1 LPNFKKKSEFKFTQ
15 ISFVQL
21 VLMKYC
27 CLLLS
32 LLLVCSNNLFAQE
45 KVNESQLKQLDF
57 RFIGPDGNRTI
68 AVRGEPGNNL
78 VMYVGMAS
86 GGLFKT
92 EDGGGTWYSIF
103 DDQDISSVS
112 ALALAPSNPDHVW
125 VGTGET
131 FLIRPAHA
139 MGNGI
144 YKSIDSGKSFKHMGL
159 KETARIG
166 QIEVDPRNPEV
177 VFAAGLGHTY
187 GPQKDRGVYKTT
199 DGGYTWENVL
209 FVDEGTG
216 AVDLAINP
224 KNPDIIFAAFWSI
237 DIKTWGLRSGGPGGG
252 IYRSLDGGKSW
263 EPMKNKG
270 LPGGEKNPVG
280 KSSVAISYRNPD
292 VVYALFE
299 MDSPQLWKSIDGGD
313 SWELTMINH
322 TINERAPYYTRL
334 RVSTDDPDEVYF
346 ASVKFSTSKDGGKT
360 LAQAGYEAGGDN
372 HDIWVDP
379 LNANRILVAHDGG
392 MGMTW
397 NKQQSY
403 KQFIFPNAQMYHVWT
418 DNQVP
423 YNVYGNRQD
432 GYSYRGPSNSRQGS
446 IPLGLWHAVGGC
458 ESGWAIPDPVDNHIV
473 WSGCYDGGLQ
483 VYDLRTGHAR
493 DVRVWPEAGYGWAP
507 ADLKY
512 RWHWSFPIFISPHS
526 HKRVYVGSQFVHM
539 TGDYGQSWKIIS
551 PDLTRNDKSHQQSSG
566 GIASDNLMTFDAS
579 VLFAIAESH
588 LDDGLIWVGS
598 NDGLVHVTRDGGK
611 NWLNVTENIPD
622 KPELGTISSIEPS
635 RHQAGAAYIT
645 VDAHQL
651 GDFDPHIY
659 KTSDYGKTWIKISI
673 GIEKSESSFVH
684 VTREDPVVPGLLYTG
699 TDKGLFI
706 SKDDGNTWFRLR
718 NNLPPAPVYWLTI
731 QEEFRDLVLGT
742 YGRGFYILDD
752 ITPIREINVEVL
764 SKDLHQFDQRPA
776 YRFHEIQGIKTEGQ
790 TMTTGSN
797 PEYGMDINYYLKSP
811 ANQVKIEILKKDG
824 TVIRTISGKKDA
836 GVNRVWWD
844 LRYEPTFQPK
854 LLAAP
859 PDKPWVK
866 LEGREFR
873 PLVTW
878 DLDLY
883 RGQLG
888 PRVVPGNY
896 EVRITADG
904 NSSKQ
909 KVTVLKDPH
918 TAGTIEEIERQVEFS
933 LILNQAMNEVVT
945 NINEIE
951 EIRKEL
957 EELIVLKEDK
967 EMEGKIKELE
977 SKILKVEGELFDINL
992 TGAREDAF
1000 RSPMK
1005 LYGRI
1010 SALAS
1015 DIGGFGADFK
1025 PTNQQIEV
1033 YNHFRKQ
1040 LDDIQTQYKKL
1051 INEEI
1056 PIFNKYLISKNL
1068 QLKIKKLL

>member
-1 LPNFKKKSEFKFTQ
+1 
-15 ISFVQL
+15 
-21 VLMKYC
+21 MKYLS
-27 CLLLS
+27 LLLS
-32 LLLVCSNNLFAQE
+32 LLLVYSNYIYAQHNVDE
-45 KVNESQLKQLDF
+45 FQFKQLDF

-92 EDGGGTWYSIF
+92 EDGGGTWHSVF

-112 ALALAPSNPDHVW
+112 ALALAPSNPSHIW

-144 YKSIDSGKSFKHMGL
+144 YKSTDAGKTFEHMGL

-166 QIEVDPRNPEV
+166 QIEVDPRNPDV
-177 VFAAGLGHTY
+177 VYAAGLGHTY
-187 GPQKDRGVYKTT
+187 GPQKDRGVFKTI
-199 DGGYTWENVL
+199 DGGKSWENVL

-216 AVDLAINP
+216 AVDLALNH
-224 KNPDIIFAAFWSI
+224 KNPDILFAAFWSI
-237 DIKTWGLRSGGPGGG
+237 EIKTWGLRSGGAGGG
-252 IYRSLDGGKSW
+252 IYRSKDGGKSW
-263 EPMKNKG
+263 EPMKNRG

-280 KSSVAISYRNPD
+280 KSSVAISYSDPN

-299 MDSPQLWKSIDGGD
+299 MDSPQLWKSTDGGD

-334 RVSTDDPDEVYF
+334 RVSTDDPDEIYF
-346 ASVKFSTSKDGGKT
+346 ASVKFSTSKDGGKS
-360 LAQAGYEAGGDN
+360 LAQAGYRAGGDN

-397 NKQQSY
+397 NKQESY
-403 KQFIFPNAQMYHVWT
+403 KQFVFPNAQMYHVWT

-458 ESGWAIPDPVDNHIV
+458 ESGWAIPDPMDNHIV

-483 VYDLRTGHAR
+483 VYDLKTGHAR

-512 RWHWSFPIFISPHS
+512 RWHWSFPIFISPHF

-539 TGDYGQSWKIIS
+539 TEDYGQSWKIIS

-566 GIASDNLMTFDAS
+566 GIATDNLMTFDAS

-588 LDDGLIWVGS
+588 LEDGLIWVGS

-611 NWLNVTENIPD
+611 NWSNVTDNILG

-635 RHQAGAAYIT
+635 RHRAGAAYVT

-651 GDFDPHIY
+651 GNFDPY
-659 KTSDYGKTWIKISI
+659 VFKTSDYGKTWMKISD

-684 VTREDPVVPGLLYTG
+684 VTREDPAVPGLLYTG
-699 TDKGLFI
+699 TDKGLYI
-706 SKDDGNTWFRLR
+706 SNDDGNTWFRLR
-718 NNLPPAPVYWLTI
+718 NNLPPAPIYWLTI
-731 QEEFRDLVLGT
+731 QKEFRDMVIGT
-742 YGRGFYILDD
+742 YGRGFYILDN
-752 ITPIREINVEVL
+752 ITPIRELDEAIL
-764 SKDLHQFDQRPA
+764 SKDLHIFSQRPA
-776 YRFHEIQGIKTEGQ
+776 YRFHEVQGIKTEGR

-797 PEYGMDINYYLKSP
+797 PDYGMDINYYLKSA

-824 TVIRTISGKKDA
+824 TVIRTLSGKKDV

-844 LRYEPTFQPK
+844 LRYEATLQPR
-854 LLAAP
+854 LLVAP

-883 RGQLG
+883 RGQFG
-888 PRVVPGNY
+888 PRVVPGEY

-904 NSSKQ
+904 NTSNQ
-909 KVTVLKDPH
+909 TVTVLKDPN
-918 TAGTIEEIERQVEFS
+918 TAGTVEDIEKQVEFS
-933 LILNQAMNEVVT
+933 LKLNQAMSEVVT
-945 NINEIE
+945 TINEIE
-951 EIRKEL
+951 VIRKEL
-957 EELIVLKEDK
+957 EELIVLKEDE
-967 EMEGKIKELE
+967 EMESKIKELE

-1015 DIGGFGADFK
+1015 DVGGFGADFR
-1025 PTNQQIEV
+1025 PTNQQVEV
-1033 YNHFRKQ
+1033 YNLFRKQ
-1040 LDDIQTQYKKL
+1040 LDDIQAQYKKL

-1056 PIFNKYLISKNL
+1056 PLFNQFLISRDL
-1068 QLKIKKLL
+1068 QLRIKK

>member
-1 LPNFKKKSEFKFTQ
+1 MKKIYQ
-15 ISFVQL
+15 I
-21 VLMKYC
+21 
-27 CLLLS
+27 LS
-32 LLLVCSNNLFAQE
+32 LLLVFSISTFAQQQ
-45 KVNESQLKQLDF
+45 VNGSYFNQLDF

-68 AVRGEPGNNL
+68 AVRGEPGNNM

-92 EDGGGTWYSIF
+92 EDGGGTWNSIF

-112 ALALAPSNPDHVW
+112 ALALAPGDPNQVW

-144 YKSIDSGKSFKHMGL
+144 YKSTDAGKTFQNMGL

-166 QIEVDPRNPEV
+166 QIEVDPRNPDV
-177 VFAAGLGHTY
+177 VYVAGLGHTY
-187 GPQKDRGVYKTT
+187 GKQKDRGVYKTI
-199 DGGYTWENVL
+199 DGGKTWENVL

-216 AVDLAINP
+216 AVDLAMNP
-224 KNPDIIFAAFWSI
+224 KNPDIVFAAFWSI
-237 DIKTWGLRSGGPGGG
+237 DIKTWGLNSGGPGGG
-252 IYRSLDGGKSW
+252 IYRTKDGGKTW
-263 EPMKNKG
+263 EPMKNNG
-270 LPGGEKNPVG
+270 LPGGDKNPVG
-280 KSSVAISYRNPD
+280 KSSVAISYSNPN

-299 MDSPQLWKSIDGGD
+299 MDSPQLWKSTDGGD

-334 RVSTDDPDEVYF
+334 RVSTDDPDEIYF
-346 ASVKFSTSKDGGKT
+346 ASVRFSTSKDGGKT
-360 LAQAGYEAGGDN
+360 LAQAGYRAGGDN

-397 NKQQSY
+397 NKQQTY
-403 KQFIFPNAQMYHVWT
+403 KQFVFPNAQMYHVWT

-458 ESGWAIPDPVDNHIV
+458 ESGWAIPDPVDNNIV

-512 RWHWSFPIFISPHS
+512 RWHWSFPIFISPHF

-539 TGDYGQSWKIIS
+539 TEDYGQSWKIIS

-566 GIASDNLMTFDAS
+566 GIATDNLMTFDAS

-588 LDDGLIWVGS
+588 LEDGLIWVGS
-598 NDGLVHVTRDGGK
+598 NDGLVHITRDGGK
-611 NWLNVTENIPD
+611 NWENITANIPG

-635 RHQAGAAYIT
+635 RHRAGTAYVT

-651 GDFDPHIY
+651 GDFDPYVY
-659 KTSDYGKTWIKISI
+659 KTSDYGKTWVKISD

-684 VTREDPVVPGLLYTG
+684 VTREDPKVPGLLYTG
-699 TDKGLFI
+699 TDKGLYI
-706 SKDDGNTWFRLR
+706 SKDDGKTWFRLR
-718 NNLPPAPVYWLTI
+718 NNLPPVPIYWLTI
-731 QEEFRDLVLGT
+731 QEEFNDMVIGT

-752 ITPIREINVEVL
+752 ITPIRELSAEIL
-764 SKDLHQFDQRPA
+764 SKDMHLFSQRPA
-776 YRFHEIQGIKTEGQ
+776 YRFQEVQGIKTEGRS
-790 TMTTGSN
+790 MTTGSN
-797 PEYGMDINYYLKSP
+797 PSYGMDINYYLKSP
-811 ANQVKIEILKKDG
+811 AKEVKIEILKKDG
-824 TVIRTISGKKDA
+824 TLIRTISGKKEA

-844 LRYEPTFQPK
+844 LRHEPTLQPK
-854 LLAAP
+854 LLVAP

-883 RGQLG
+883 RGQFG
-888 PRVVPGNY
+888 PRVVPGDY
-896 EVRITADG
+896 VVRVTVDG
-904 NSSKQ
+904 KTELQN
-909 KVTVLKDPH
+909 VTVLKDPN
-918 TAGTIEEIERQVEFS
+918 TAGTLDDIEKQVSFS
-933 LILNQAMNEVVT
+933 LNLNAAMNEVVT
-945 NINEIE
+945 TINEIE

-957 EELIVLKEDK
+957 EELVVSKDDRELQN
-967 EMEGKIKELE
+967 KIKELE
-977 SKILKVEGELFDINL
+977 AKILKVEGELFDINL

-1000 RSPMK
+1000 RAPMK

-1015 DIGGFGADFK
+1015 DAGGFGADFK
-1025 PTNQQIEV
+1025 PTNQQVEV
-1033 YNHFRKQ
+1033 YNVFRKQ
-1040 LDDIQTQYKKL
+1040 LDDIQVQYKKL

-1056 PIFNKYLISKNL
+1056 PLFNQYLISKDL
-1068 QLKIKKLL
+1068 ELRLKK

>member
-1 LPNFKKKSEFKFTQ
+1 MGQN
-15 ISFVQL
+15 
-21 VLMKYC
+21 
-27 CLLLS
+27 
-32 LLLVCSNNLFAQE
+32 A
-45 KVNESQLKQLDF
+45 VNESYFKQLDF

-92 EDGGGTWYSIF
+92 EDGGGTWNPIF

-112 ALALAPSNPDHVW
+112 ALALAPSNPNHVW

-144 YKSIDSGKSFKHMGL
+144 YKSGDAGKTFEYKGL

-166 QIEVDPRNPEV
+166 QIEVDPRNPDV
-177 VFAAGLGHTY
+177 VYAAGLGHTY
-187 GPQKDRGVYKTT
+187 GPQKERGVYKTI
-199 DGGYTWENVL
+199 DGGNTWENVL

-216 AVDLAINP
+216 AADLAMNP
-224 KNPDIIFAAFWSI
+224 KNPDIVFAAFWSI
-237 DIKTWGLRSGGPGGG
+237 EIKTWGLTSGGSGGG
-252 IYRSLDGGKSW
+252 IYRSKDGGKTW
-263 EPMKNKG
+263 EPMKDNG

-280 KSSVAISYRNPD
+280 KSSVAISYSNPD

-346 ASVKFSTSKDGGKT
+346 ASVRFSTSKDGGET
-360 LAQAGYEAGGDN
+360 LAQTGYRAGGDN

-379 LNANRILVAHDGG
+379 LNADRILVAHDGG

-397 NKQQSY
+397 NKQETY
-403 KQFIFPNAQMYHVWT
+403 KQFVFPNAQMYHVWT
-418 DNQVP
+418 DTQIP

-458 ESGWAIPDPVDNHIV
+458 ESGWAIPDPVDNNIV

-512 RWHWSFPIFISPHS
+512 RWHWSFPIFISPHY

-539 TGDYGQSWKIIS
+539 TEDYGQSWEIIS

-566 GIASDNLMTFDAS
+566 GIATDNLMTFDAS
-579 VLFAIAESH
+579 VIFAIAESH
-588 LDDGLIWVGS
+588 LEDGLIWVGS
-598 NDGLVHVTRDGGK
+598 NDGLVHITQDGGM
-611 NWLNVTENIPD
+611 NWKNVTENIPG
-622 KPELGTISSIEPS
+622 KPDLGTISSIEPS
-635 RHQAGAAYIT
+635 RHQPGVAYVT
-645 VDAHQL
+645 VDAHQS
-651 GDFDPHIY
+651 GDFDPYVY
-659 KTSDYGKTWIKISI
+659 KTPDHGQTWTKISD

-684 VTREDPVVPGLLYTG
+684 VTREDPEVEGLLYTG
-699 TDKGLFI
+699 TDKGLYI
-706 SKDDGNTWFRLR
+706 SKDDGKTWFRLR
-718 NNLPPAPVYWLTI
+718 NNLPPAPIYWLTI
-731 QEEFRDLVLGT
+731 QEEFNDMVIGT

-752 ITPIREINVEVL
+752 ITPIRELSAELL
-764 SKDLHQFDQRPA
+764 SKDLHLFSQRPA
-776 YRFHEIQGIKTEGQ
+776 YRFHEVQGIKTEGR

-797 PEYGMDINYYLKSP
+797 PQYGMDINYYLKSQ
-811 ANQVKIEILKKDG
+811 AEEVKIEILSKDG
-824 TVIRTISGKKDA
+824 SIVRTVPGNKDT

-844 LRYEPTFQPK
+844 LRHEPTLQPK
-854 LLAAP
+854 LLVAP

-883 RGQLG
+883 RGQFG
-888 PRVVPGNY
+888 PRVVPGDY
-896 EVRITADG
+896 DVRISVND
-904 NSSKQ
+904 NIEEQ
-909 KVTVLKDPH
+909 NVTVLKDPN
-918 TAGTIEEIERQVEFS
+918 TAGTIEDIEKQVAFS
-933 LILNQAMNEVVT
+933 LELNQAMSEVVT
-945 NINEIE
+945 TINEIE

-957 EELIVLKEDK
+957 EGLVDTKDDR
-967 EMEGKIKELE
+967 ELE
-977 SKILKVEGELFDINL
+977 NKVRELEAKILKVEGELFDVNL

-1015 DIGGFGADFK
+1015 DVGGFGADFK
-1025 PTNQQIEV
+1025 PTNQQVEV
-1033 YNHFRKQ
+1033 YNVFRKQ
-1040 LDDIQTQYKKL
+1040 LDDIQLQYKKL

-1056 PIFNKYLISKNL
+1056 PLFNQYLISKEL
-1068 QLKIKKLL
+1068 QFRLKKQ

>member
-1 LPNFKKKSEFKFTQ
+1 MIFHLSFGQEQ
-15 ISFVQL
+15 INAS
-21 VLMKYC
+21 
-27 CLLLS
+27 S
-32 LLLVCSNNLFAQE
+32 
-45 KVNESQLKQLDF
+45 LKQLDF

-68 AVRGEPGNNL
+68 AVRGEPGNPL

-92 EDGGGTWYSIF
+92 EDGGTTWNSIF
-103 DDQDISSVS
+103 DDMDISSVS

-125 VGTGET
+125 AGTGET

-144 YKSIDSGKSFKHMGL
+144 YKSTDAGKTFQHKGL
-159 KETARIG
+159 AKTSRIG
-166 QIEVDPRNPEV
+166 QIEVDPRNPDV
-177 VFAAGLGHTY
+177 VYVAGLGHTY
-187 GPQKDRGVYKTT
+187 GRQKERGVYKTS
-199 DGGYTWENVL
+199 DGGNNWEHVL

-216 AVDLAINP
+216 AVDLAMNP
-224 KNPDIIFAAFWSI
+224 KNPDIVFAAFWSI
-237 DIKTWGLRSGGPGGG
+237 DIKTWGLNSGGPGGG
-252 IYRSLDGGKSW
+252 IYRTKDGGKNW
-263 EPMKNKG
+263 EPMKNNG
-270 LPGGEKNPVG
+270 LPGGDKNPVG
-280 KSSVAISYRNPD
+280 KSAVAISHSNPN

-299 MDSPQLWKSIDGGD
+299 MDSPQLWKSTDGGD
-313 SWELTMINH
+313 SWELTLINH

-334 RVSTDDPDEVYF
+334 RVSTDNPEEVYF

-360 LAQAGYEAGGDN
+360 ISQAGYRAGGDN

-379 LNANRILVAHDGG
+379 LNPDRILVAHDGG

-397 NKQQSY
+397 NRQNTY
-403 KQFIFPNAQMYHVWT
+403 KQFVFPNAQMYHVWT

-458 ESGWAIPDPVDNHIV
+458 ESGWAIPDPVDNNIV

-507 ADLKY
+507 ADMKY
-512 RWHWSFPIFISPHS
+512 RWHWSFPLFISPHF

-539 TGDYGQSWKIIS
+539 TEDYGQSWKLIS
-551 PDLTRNDKSHQQSSG
+551 PDLTRNNKSHQQSSG
-566 GIASDNLMTFDAS
+566 GIATDNLMTFDAS
-579 VLFAIAESH
+579 VLFAIAESQIE
-588 LDDGLIWVGS
+588 DGLIWVGS
-598 NDGLVHVTRDGGK
+598 NDGLVHVTKDGGK
-611 NWLNVTENIPD
+611 NWINVTENIPG
-622 KPELGTISSIEPS
+622 KPDLGTISSIEPS
-635 RHQAGAAYIT
+635 RHQAGEAYLT

-651 GDFDPHIY
+651 GDFDPYIY
-659 KTSDYGKTWIKISI
+659 KTSDYGKTWKKISL

-684 VTREDPVVPGLLYTG
+684 VVREDPAVPKLLYAG
-699 TDKGLFI
+699 TDKGLYI
-706 SKDDGNTWFRLR
+706 SKDDGNSWFRLR
-718 NNLPPAPVYWLTI
+718 NNLPPAPIYWLTI
-731 QEEFRDLVLGT
+731 QEEFKDLVIGT

-752 ITPIREINVEVL
+752 ITPIREMSKEVL
-764 SKDLHQFDQRPA
+764 DSKFHLFSQRPA
-776 YRFHEIQGIKTEGQ
+776 YRFHEVQGIKTEGR
-790 TMTTGSN
+790 TMTTGTN
-797 PEYGMDINYYLKSP
+797 PPYGMDINYYLKEP
-811 ANQVKIEILKKDG
+811 AKEVTIEIRKKDG
-824 TVIRTISGKKDA
+824 TSIRTIAGKGDA

-844 LRYEPTFQPK
+844 LRNEPTLQPR

-888 PRVVPGNY
+888 PRVVPGEY
-896 EVRITADG
+896 ELFVTADG
-904 NSSKQ
+904 ITKQ
-909 KVTVLKDPH
+909 NDITVLKDPN
-918 TAGTIEEIERQVEFS
+918 TEGSIEDIEKQVALS
-933 LILNQAMNEVVT
+933 LKLNDALNEVVQI
-945 NINEIE
+945 INEIE
-951 EIRKEL
+951 LIRKEL
-957 EELIVLKEDK
+957 EELIVLKDDLELQK
-967 EMEGKIKELE
+967 KTKELE
-977 SKILKVEGELFDINL
+977 DKILKVEGELFDINL

-1000 RSPMK
+1000 RAPMK

-1025 PTNQQIEV
+1025 PTDQQMEV
-1033 YNHFRKQ
+1033 YGIFRKQ
-1040 LDDIQTQYKKL
+1040 LDDVQVQYKKL
-1051 INEEI
+1051 IDQEI
-1056 PIFNKYLISKNL
+1056 PIFNRYLISKDL
-1068 QLKIKKLL
+1068 ELKLKK

>member
-1 LPNFKKKSEFKFTQ
+1 MLISSNFTYSQQQ
-15 ISFVQL
+15 INEAS
-21 VLMKYC
+21 
-27 CLLLS
+27 LS
-32 LLLVCSNNLFAQE
+32 
-45 KVNESQLKQLDF
+45 QLDF

-92 EDGGGTWYSIF
+92 EDGGGTWASIF

-112 ALALAPSNPDHVW
+112 ALALAPSNPNHVW
-125 VGTGET
+125 AGTGET

-144 YKSIDSGKSFKHMGL
+144 YKSTNAGKSFEHMGL
-159 KETARIG
+159 EKTARIG
-166 QIEVDPRNPEV
+166 QIEVDPRDPDV
-177 VFAAGLGHTY
+177 VYVAGLGHTY
-187 GPQKDRGVYKTT
+187 GRQKERGVYKTI
-199 DGGYTWENVL
+199 DGGKTWENIL

-216 AVDLAINP
+216 AVDLAMNP
-224 KNPDIIFAAFWSI
+224 QNPDIVFAAFWSI
-237 DIKTWGLRSGGPGGG
+237 DIKTWGLNSGGAGGG
-252 IYRSLDGGKSW
+252 IYRTKDGGKTW
-263 EPMKNKG
+263 EPMKKNG
-270 LPGGEKNPVG
+270 LPGGDKNPVG
-280 KSSVAISYRNPD
+280 KSSVAIAHSNPN

-299 MDSPQLWKSIDGGD
+299 MESPQLWKSTNGGD
-313 SWELTMINH
+313 SWELMMINH

-334 RVSTDDPDEVYF
+334 RVSTDDPDEIYF
-346 ASVKFSTSKDGGKT
+346 ASVRFSTSKDGGKT
-360 LAQAGYEAGGDN
+360 LAQAGYRAGGDN

-379 LNANRILVAHDGG
+379 KNAKRILVAHDGG

-397 NKQQSY
+397 NKQETY
-403 KQFIFPNAQMYHVWT
+403 KQFVFPNAQMYHVWT
-418 DNQVP
+418 DNQIP

-458 ESGWAIPDPVDNHIV
+458 ESGWAIPDPKDNNII

-512 RWHWSFPIFISPHS
+512 RWHWSFPINISPHF
-526 HKRVYVGSQFVHM
+526 HQRVYVGSQFVHM
-539 TGDYGQSWKIIS
+539 TEDYGQSWKVIS

-566 GIASDNLMTFDAS
+566 GIATDNLMTFDAS

-588 LDDGLIWVGS
+588 LEDGLIWVGS
-598 NDGLVHVTRDGGK
+598 NDGLVHLTRNGGK
-611 NWLNVTENIPD
+611 NWENITENIPG
-622 KPELGTISSIEPS
+622 KPEFGTISSIEPS
-635 RHQAGAAYIT
+635 RHEKGTAYLTI
-645 VDAHQL
+645 DAHQL
-651 GDFDPHIY
+651 GDFDPYIY
-659 KTSDYGKTWIKISI
+659 KTNDYGKTWSKISD

-684 VTREDPVVPGLLYTG
+684 VTREDPAKPGLLYTG
-699 TDKGLFI
+699 TDKGLYI
-706 SKDDGNTWFRLR
+706 SKDDGATWFRLR
-718 NNLPPAPVYWLTI
+718 NNLPPAPIYWLTI
-731 QEEFRDLVLGT
+731 QEEFNDMVIGT
-742 YGRGFYILDD
+742 YGRGFYILDN
-752 ITPIREINVEVL
+752 ITPIRELSAEIL
-764 SKDLHQFDQRPA
+764 SKDLHLFSQRPA
-776 YRFHEIQGIKTEGQ
+776 YRFQEVQGIKTEGR

-797 PEYGMDINYYLKSP
+797 PPYGMDINYYLKNP
-811 ANQVKIEILKKDG
+811 ANQVKIEILKKSG
-824 TVIRTISGKKDA
+824 KIVRTISGNKEV
-836 GVNRVWWD
+836 GVNRLWWD
-844 LRYEPTFQPK
+844 LRYEPTLQPK
-854 LLAAP
+854 LLVAP

-888 PRVVPGNY
+888 PRVVPGQY
-896 EVRITADG
+896 DIRITVDG
-904 NSSKQ
+904 KSAVHE
-909 KVTVLKDPH
+909 VTVLKDPN
-918 TAGTIEEIERQVEFS
+918 TAGTLDDIEKQVSFS
-933 LILNQAMNEVVT
+933 LKLNQAMNEVVT
-945 NINEIE
+945 TINEIE

-957 EELIVLKEDK
+957 EELIVLKDDIELQNKIK
-967 EMEGKIKELE
+967 EMEF
-977 SKILKVEGELFDINL
+977 KILKVEGELFDINL

-1015 DIGGFGADFK
+1015 DVGGFGADFK
-1025 PTNQQIEV
+1025 PTNQQVEV
-1033 YNHFRKQ
+1033 YTLFRKQ
-1040 LDDIQTQYKKL
+1040 LDDVQVQYQKL
-1051 INEEI
+1051 IKEEI
-1056 PIFNKYLISKNL
+1056 PLFNQFLISKDL
-1068 QLKIKKLL
+1068 ELKLKK

>member
-1 LPNFKKKSEFKFTQ
+1 
-15 ISFVQL
+15 
-21 VLMKYC
+21 MKYIY
-27 CLLLS
+27 LFLS
-32 LLLVCSNNLFAQE
+32 LLLVYSNGLFAQQE
-45 KVNESQLKQLDF
+45 QVNASYFKQMDF

-92 EDGGGTWYSIF
+92 EDGGGSWNSIF

-112 ALALAPSNPDHVW
+112 ALALAPSNPNQVW

-144 YKSIDSGKSFKHMGL
+144 YKSNDAGKTFQHMGL

-166 QIEVDPRNPEV
+166 QIEVDPRNPDV
-177 VFAAGLGHTY
+177 VYAAGLGHTY
-187 GPQKDRGVYKTT
+187 AKQKDRGVYKTT
-199 DGGYTWENVL
+199 DGGTTWENVL

-216 AVDLAINP
+216 AVDLAMNP
-224 KNPDIIFAAFWSI
+224 TNPDIVFAAFWSI
-237 DIKTWGLRSGGPGGG
+237 DIKTWGLNSGGPGGG
-252 IYRSLDGGKSW
+252 IYRTKDGGKTW
-263 EPMKNKG
+263 QAMKNNG
-270 LPGGEKNPVG
+270 LPGGDKNPVG
-280 KSSVAISYRNPD
+280 KSSVAISHSNPNI
-292 VVYALFE
+292 VYALFE
-299 MDSPQLWKSIDGGD
+299 MDSPQLWKSTDGGD

-346 ASVKFSTSKDGGKT
+346 ASVRFSTSKDGGKT
-360 LAQAGYEAGGDN
+360 LAQAGYRAGGDN

-397 NKQQSY
+397 NKQETY
-403 KQFIFPNAQMYHVWT
+403 KQFVFPNAQLYHVWT

-458 ESGWAIPDPVDNHIV
+458 ESGWAIPDPVDNNIV

-512 RWHWSFPIFISPHS
+512 RWHWSFPIYISPHF

-539 TGDYGQSWKIIS
+539 TEDYGQTWKIIS
-551 PDLTRNDKSHQQSSG
+551 PDLSRNDKSHQQSSG
-566 GIASDNLMTFDAS
+566 GIATDNLMTFDAS

-588 LDDGLIWVGS
+588 LEDGLIWVGS
-598 NDGLVHVTRDGGK
+598 NDGLVNITRDGGK
-611 NWLNVTENIPD
+611 NWENVTANLPG
-622 KPELGTISSIEPS
+622 KPEFGTISSIEPS
-635 RHQAGAAYIT
+635 RHQAGTAYVT

-651 GDFDPHIY
+651 GDFDPYVY
-659 KTSDYGKTWIKISI
+659 KTTDYGKTWVKISD

-684 VTREDPVVPGLLYTG
+684 VTREDPAVPGLLYTG
-699 TDKGLFI
+699 TDKGLYI
-706 SKDDGNTWFRLR
+706 SKDDGKSWFRLR
-718 NNLPPAPVYWLTI
+718 NNLPPVPIYWLTI
-731 QEEFRDLVLGT
+731 QEEFKDMVIGT

-752 ITPIREINVEVL
+752 ITPIRELSAEIL
-764 SKDLHQFDQRPA
+764 SKDLHLFSQRPA
-776 YRFHEIQGIKTEGQ
+776 YRFHEVQGIKTEGRS
-790 TMTTGSN
+790 MTTGSN
-797 PEYGMDINYYLKSP
+797 PPYGMDINYYLKSA
-811 ANQVKIEILKKDG
+811 ANEVQIEILKKDG
-824 TVIRTISGKKDA
+824 TVIRTVSGKKDA
-836 GVNRVWWD
+836 GVNRIWWD
-844 LRYEPTFQPK
+844 LRHEPTLQPK
-854 LLAAP
+854 LLVAP

-888 PRVVPGNY
+888 PRVVPGEY
-896 EVRITADG
+896 DVRITVDG
-904 NSSKQ
+904 TVQTQ
-909 KVTVLKDPH
+909 KVTVLKDPN
-918 TAGTIEEIERQVEFS
+918 TEGTMDDIEKQVVFS
-933 LILNQAMNEVVT
+933 LNLNHAMNEVVIL
-945 NINEIE
+945 INDIE

-957 EELIVLKEDK
+957 EELVIMKDDRELQN
-967 EMEGKIKELE
+967 KIKELE
-977 SKILKVEGELFDINL
+977 AKILRVEGELFDINL

-1015 DIGGFGADFK
+1015 DAGGFGADFK
-1025 PTNQQIEV
+1025 PTNQQVEV
-1033 YNHFRKQ
+1033 YNGFRKQ
-1040 LDDIQTQYKKL
+1040 LDDIQAQYKKL

-1056 PIFNKYLISKNL
+1056 PLFNEYLISKDL
-1068 QLKIKKLL
+1068 ELKLKK

>member
-1 LPNFKKKSEFKFTQ
+1 MKKIYQ
-15 ISFVQL
+15 I
-21 VLMKYC
+21 
-27 CLLLS
+27 LS
-32 LLLVCSNNLFAQE
+32 LLLVFSISTFAQQQ
-45 KVNESQLKQLDF
+45 VNGSYFNQLDF

-68 AVRGEPGNNL
+68 AVRGEPGNNM

-92 EDGGGTWYSIF
+92 EDGGGTWNSIF

-112 ALALAPSNPDHVW
+112 ALALAPSDPNQVW

-144 YKSIDSGKSFKHMGL
+144 YKSTDAGKTFQNMGL

-166 QIEVDPRNPEV
+166 QIEVDPRNPDV
-177 VFAAGLGHTY
+177 VYVAGLGHTY
-187 GPQKDRGVYKTT
+187 GKQKDRGVYKTI
-199 DGGYTWENVL
+199 DGGKTWENVL

-216 AVDLAINP
+216 AVDLAMNP
-224 KNPDIIFAAFWSI
+224 KNPDIVFAAFWSI
-237 DIKTWGLRSGGPGGG
+237 DIKTWGLNSGGPGGG
-252 IYRSLDGGKSW
+252 IYRTKDGGKTW
-263 EPMKNKG
+263 EPMKNNG
-270 LPGGEKNPVG
+270 LPGGDKNPVG
-280 KSSVAISYRNPD
+280 KSSVAISYSNPN

-299 MDSPQLWKSIDGGD
+299 MDSPQLWKSTDGGD

-334 RVSTDDPDEVYF
+334 RVSTDDPDEIYF
-346 ASVKFSTSKDGGKT
+346 ASVRFSTSKDGGKT
-360 LAQAGYEAGGDN
+360 LAQAGYRAGGDN

-397 NKQQSY
+397 NKQQTY
-403 KQFIFPNAQMYHVWT
+403 KQFVFPNAQMYHVWT

-458 ESGWAIPDPVDNHIV
+458 ESGWAIPDPVDNNIV

-512 RWHWSFPIFISPHS
+512 RWHWSFPIFISPHF

-539 TGDYGQSWKIIS
+539 TEDYGQSWKIIS

-566 GIASDNLMTFDAS
+566 GIATDNLMTFDAS

-588 LDDGLIWVGS
+588 LEDGLIWVGS
-598 NDGLVHVTRDGGK
+598 NDGLVHITRDGGK
-611 NWLNVTENIPD
+611 NWENITANIPG

-635 RHQAGAAYIT
+635 RHRAGTAYVT

-651 GDFDPHIY
+651 GDFDPYVY
-659 KTSDYGKTWIKISI
+659 KTSDYGKTWVKISD

-684 VTREDPVVPGLLYTG
+684 VTREDPKVPGLLYTG
-699 TDKGLFI
+699 TDKGLYI
-706 SKDDGNTWFRLR
+706 SKDDGKTWFRLR
-718 NNLPPAPVYWLTI
+718 NNLPPVPIYWLTI
-731 QEEFRDLVLGT
+731 QEEFNDMVIGT

-752 ITPIREINVEVL
+752 ITPIRELSAEIL
-764 SKDLHQFDQRPA
+764 SKDMHLFSQRPA
-776 YRFHEIQGIKTEGQ
+776 YRFQEVQGIKTEGRS
-790 TMTTGSN
+790 MTTGSN
-797 PEYGMDINYYLKSP
+797 PPYGMDINYYLKSP
-811 ANQVKIEILKKDG
+811 AKEVKIEILKKDG
-824 TVIRTISGKKDA
+824 TLIRTISGKKEA

-844 LRYEPTFQPK
+844 LRHEPTLQPK
-854 LLAAP
+854 LLVAP

-883 RGQLG
+883 RGQFG
-888 PRVVPGNY
+888 PRVVPGDY
-896 EVRITADG
+896 VVRVTVDG
-904 NSSKQ
+904 KTELQN
-909 KVTVLKDPH
+909 VTVLKDPN
-918 TAGTIEEIERQVEFS
+918 TAGTLDDIEKQVSFS
-933 LILNQAMNEVVT
+933 LNLNAAMNEVVT
-945 NINEIE
+945 TINEIE

-957 EELIVLKEDK
+957 EELVVSKDDRELQN
-967 EMEGKIKELE
+967 KIKELE
-977 SKILKVEGELFDINL
+977 AKILKVEGELFDINL

-1000 RSPMK
+1000 RAPMK

-1015 DIGGFGADFK
+1015 DAGGFGADFK
-1025 PTNQQIEV
+1025 PTNQQVEV
-1033 YNHFRKQ
+1033 YNVFRKQ
-1040 LDDIQTQYKKL
+1040 LDDIQVQYKKL

-1056 PIFNKYLISKNL
+1056 PLFNQYLISKDL
-1068 QLKIKKLL
+1068 ELRLKK

>member
-1 LPNFKKKSEFKFTQ
+1 MKKIYQ
-15 ISFVQL
+15 I
-21 VLMKYC
+21 
-27 CLLLS
+27 LS
-32 LLLVCSNNLFAQE
+32 LLLVFSISTFAQQQ
-45 KVNESQLKQLDF
+45 VNGSYFNQLDF

-68 AVRGEPGNNL
+68 AVRGEPGNNM

-92 EDGGGTWYSIF
+92 EDGGGTWNSIF

-112 ALALAPSNPDHVW
+112 ALALAPGDPNQVW

-144 YKSIDSGKSFKHMGL
+144 YKSTDAGKTFQNMGL

-166 QIEVDPRNPEV
+166 QIEVDPRNPDV
-177 VFAAGLGHTY
+177 VYVAGLGHTY
-187 GPQKDRGVYKTT
+187 GKQKDRGVYKTI
-199 DGGYTWENVL
+199 DGGKTWENVL

-216 AVDLAINP
+216 AVDLAMNP
-224 KNPDIIFAAFWSI
+224 KNPDIVFAAFWSI
-237 DIKTWGLRSGGPGGG
+237 DIKTWGLNSGGPGGG
-252 IYRSLDGGKSW
+252 IYRTKDGGKTW
-263 EPMKNKG
+263 EPMKNNG
-270 LPGGEKNPVG
+270 LPGGDKNPVG
-280 KSSVAISYRNPD
+280 KSSVAISYSNPN

-299 MDSPQLWKSIDGGD
+299 MDSPQLWKSTDGGD

-334 RVSTDDPDEVYF
+334 RVSTDDPDEIYF
-346 ASVKFSTSKDGGKT
+346 ASVRFSTSKDGGKT
-360 LAQAGYEAGGDN
+360 LAQAGYRAGGDN

-397 NKQQSY
+397 NKQQTY
-403 KQFIFPNAQMYHVWT
+403 KQFVFPNAQMYHVWT

-458 ESGWAIPDPVDNHIV
+458 ESGWAIPDPVDNNIV

-512 RWHWSFPIFISPHS
+512 RWHWSFPIFISPHF

-539 TGDYGQSWKIIS
+539 TEDYGQSWKIIS

-566 GIASDNLMTFDAS
+566 GIATDNLMTFDAS

-588 LDDGLIWVGS
+588 LEDGLIWVGS
-598 NDGLVHVTRDGGK
+598 NDGLVHITRDGGK
-611 NWLNVTENIPD
+611 NWENITANIPG

-635 RHQAGAAYIT
+635 RHRAGTAYVT

-651 GDFDPHIY
+651 GDFDPYVY
-659 KTSDYGKTWIKISI
+659 KTSDYGKTWVKISD

-684 VTREDPVVPGLLYTG
+684 VTREDPKVPGLLYTG
-699 TDKGLFI
+699 TDKGLYI
-706 SKDDGNTWFRLR
+706 SKDDGKTWFRLR
-718 NNLPPAPVYWLTI
+718 NNLPPVPIYWLTI
-731 QEEFRDLVLGT
+731 QEEFNDMVIGT

-752 ITPIREINVEVL
+752 ITPIRELSAEIL
-764 SKDLHQFDQRPA
+764 SKDMHLFSQRPA
-776 YRFHEIQGIKTEGQ
+776 YRFQEVQGIKTEGRS
-790 TMTTGSN
+790 MTTGSN
-797 PEYGMDINYYLKSP
+797 PPYGMDINYYLKSP
-811 ANQVKIEILKKDG
+811 AKEVKIEILKKDG
-824 TVIRTISGKKDA
+824 TLIRTISGKKEA

-844 LRYEPTFQPK
+844 LRHEPTLQPK
-854 LLAAP
+854 LLVAP

-883 RGQLG
+883 RGQFG
-888 PRVVPGNY
+888 PRVVPGDY
-896 EVRITADG
+896 VVRVTVDG
-904 NSSKQ
+904 KTELQN
-909 KVTVLKDPH
+909 VTVLKDPN
-918 TAGTIEEIERQVEFS
+918 TAGTLDDIEKQVSFS
-933 LILNQAMNEVVT
+933 LNLNAAMNEVVT
-945 NINEIE
+945 TINEIE

-957 EELIVLKEDK
+957 EELVVSKDDRELQN
-967 EMEGKIKELE
+967 KIKELE
-977 SKILKVEGELFDINL
+977 AKILKVEGELFDINL

-1000 RSPMK
+1000 RAPMK

-1015 DIGGFGADFK
+1015 DAGGFGADFK
-1025 PTNQQIEV
+1025 PTNQQVEV
-1033 YNHFRKQ
+1033 YNVFRKQ
-1040 LDDIQTQYKKL
+1040 LDDIQVQYKKL

-1056 PIFNKYLISKNL
+1056 PLFNQYLISKDL
-1068 QLKIKKLL
+1068 ELRLKK

>member
-1 LPNFKKKSEFKFTQ
+1 MKKIYQ
-15 ISFVQL
+15 I
-21 VLMKYC
+21 
-27 CLLLS
+27 LS
-32 LLLVCSNNLFAQE
+32 LLLVFSISTFAQQQ
-45 KVNESQLKQLDF
+45 VNGSYFNQLDF

-68 AVRGEPGNNL
+68 AVRGEPGNNM

-92 EDGGGTWYSIF
+92 EDGGGTWNSIF

-112 ALALAPSNPDHVW
+112 ALALAPSDPNQVW

-144 YKSIDSGKSFKHMGL
+144 YKSTDAGKTFQNMGL

-166 QIEVDPRNPEV
+166 QIEVDPRNPDV
-177 VFAAGLGHTY
+177 VYVAGLGHTY
-187 GPQKDRGVYKTT
+187 GKQKDRGVYKTI
-199 DGGYTWENVL
+199 DGGKTWENVL

-216 AVDLAINP
+216 AVDLAMNP
-224 KNPDIIFAAFWSI
+224 KNPDIVFAAFWSI
-237 DIKTWGLRSGGPGGG
+237 DIKTWGLNSGGPGGG
-252 IYRSLDGGKSW
+252 IYRTKDGGKTW
-263 EPMKNKG
+263 ESMKNNG
-270 LPGGEKNPVG
+270 LPGGDKNPVG
-280 KSSVAISYRNPD
+280 KSSVAISYSNPN

-299 MDSPQLWKSIDGGD
+299 MDSPQLWKSTDGGD

-334 RVSTDDPDEVYF
+334 RVSTDDPDEIYF
-346 ASVKFSTSKDGGKT
+346 ASVRFSTSKDGGKT
-360 LAQAGYEAGGDN
+360 LAQAGYRAGGDN

-397 NKQQSY
+397 NKQQTY
-403 KQFIFPNAQMYHVWT
+403 KQFVFPNAQMYHVWT

-458 ESGWAIPDPVDNHIV
+458 ESGWAIPDPVDNNIV

-512 RWHWSFPIFISPHS
+512 RWHWSFPIFISPHF

-539 TGDYGQSWKIIS
+539 TEDYGQSWKIIS

-566 GIASDNLMTFDAS
+566 GIATDNLMTFDAS

-588 LDDGLIWVGS
+588 LEDGLIWVGS
-598 NDGLVHVTRDGGK
+598 NDGLMHITRDGGK
-611 NWLNVTENIPD
+611 NWENITANIPG

-635 RHQAGAAYIT
+635 RHRAGTAYVT

-651 GDFDPHIY
+651 GDFDPYVY
-659 KTSDYGKTWIKISI
+659 KTSDYGKTWVKISD

-684 VTREDPVVPGLLYTG
+684 VTREDPKVPGLLYTG
-699 TDKGLFI
+699 TDKGLYI
-706 SKDDGNTWFRLR
+706 SKDDGKTWFRLR
-718 NNLPPAPVYWLTI
+718 NNLPPVPIYWLTI
-731 QEEFRDLVLGT
+731 QEEFNDMVIGT

-752 ITPIREINVEVL
+752 ITPIRELSAEIL
-764 SKDLHQFDQRPA
+764 SKDMHLFSQRPA
-776 YRFHEIQGIKTEGQ
+776 YRFQEVQGIKTEGRS
-790 TMTTGSN
+790 MTTGSN
-797 PEYGMDINYYLKSP
+797 PPYGMDINYYLKSP
-811 ANQVKIEILKKDG
+811 AKEVKIEILKKDG
-824 TVIRTISGKKDA
+824 TLIRTISGKKEA

-844 LRYEPTFQPK
+844 LRHEPTLQPK
-854 LLAAP
+854 LLVAP

-883 RGQLG
+883 RGQFG
-888 PRVVPGNY
+888 PRVVPGDY
-896 EVRITADG
+896 VVRVTVDG
-904 NSSKQ
+904 KTELQN
-909 KVTVLKDPH
+909 VTVLKDPN
-918 TAGTIEEIERQVEFS
+918 TAGTLDDIEKQVSFS
-933 LILNQAMNEVVT
+933 LNLNAAMNEVVT
-945 NINEIE
+945 TINEIE

-957 EELIVLKEDK
+957 EELVVSKDDRELQN
-967 EMEGKIKELE
+967 KIKELE
-977 SKILKVEGELFDINL
+977 AKILKVEGELFDINL

-1000 RSPMK
+1000 RAPMK

-1015 DIGGFGADFK
+1015 DAGGFGADFK
-1025 PTNQQIEV
+1025 PTNQQVEV
-1033 YNHFRKQ
+1033 YNVFRKQ
-1040 LDDIQTQYKKL
+1040 LDDIQVQYKKL

-1056 PIFNKYLISKNL
+1056 PLFNQYLISKDL
-1068 QLKIKKLL
+1068 ELRLKK

>member
-1 LPNFKKKSEFKFTQ
+1 MKKIYQ
-15 ISFVQL
+15 I
-21 VLMKYC
+21 
-27 CLLLS
+27 LS
-32 LLLVCSNNLFAQE
+32 LLLVFSISTFAQQQ
-45 KVNESQLKQLDF
+45 VNGSYFNQLDF

-68 AVRGEPGNNL
+68 AVRGEPGNNM

-92 EDGGGTWYSIF
+92 EDGGGTWNSIF

-112 ALALAPSNPDHVW
+112 ALALAPSDPNQVW

-144 YKSIDSGKSFKHMGL
+144 YKSTDAGKTFQNMGL

-166 QIEVDPRNPEV
+166 QIEVDPRNPDV
-177 VFAAGLGHTY
+177 VYVAGLGHTY
-187 GPQKDRGVYKTT
+187 GKQKDRGVYKTI
-199 DGGYTWENVL
+199 DGGKTWENVL

-216 AVDLAINP
+216 AVDLAMNP
-224 KNPDIIFAAFWSI
+224 KNPDIVFAAFWSI
-237 DIKTWGLRSGGPGGG
+237 DIKTWGLNSGGPGGG
-252 IYRSLDGGKSW
+252 IYRTKDGGKTW
-263 EPMKNKG
+263 EPMKNNG
-270 LPGGEKNPVG
+270 LPGGDKNPVG
-280 KSSVAISYRNPD
+280 KSSVAISYSNPN

-299 MDSPQLWKSIDGGD
+299 MDSPQLWKSTDGGD

-334 RVSTDDPDEVYF
+334 RVSTDDPDEIYF
-346 ASVKFSTSKDGGKT
+346 ASVRFSTSKDGGKT
-360 LAQAGYEAGGDN
+360 LAQAGYRAGGDN

-397 NKQQSY
+397 NKQQTY
-403 KQFIFPNAQMYHVWT
+403 KQFVFPNAQMYHVWT

-458 ESGWAIPDPVDNHIV
+458 ESGWAIPDPVDNNIV

-512 RWHWSFPIFISPHS
+512 RWHWSFPIFISPHF

-539 TGDYGQSWKIIS
+539 TEDYGQSWKIIS

-566 GIASDNLMTFDAS
+566 GIATDNLMTFDAS

-588 LDDGLIWVGS
+588 LEDGLIWVGS
-598 NDGLVHVTRDGGK
+598 NDGLVHITRDGGK
-611 NWLNVTENIPD
+611 NWENITANIPG

-635 RHQAGAAYIT
+635 RHRAGTAYVT

-651 GDFDPHIY
+651 GDFDPYVY
-659 KTSDYGKTWIKISI
+659 KTSDYGKTWVKISD

-684 VTREDPVVPGLLYTG
+684 VTREDPKVPGLLYTG
-699 TDKGLFI
+699 TDKGLYI
-706 SKDDGNTWFRLR
+706 SKDDGKTWFRLR
-718 NNLPPAPVYWLTI
+718 NNLPPVPIYWLTI
-731 QEEFRDLVLGT
+731 QEEFNDMVIGT

-752 ITPIREINVEVL
+752 ITPIRELSAEIL
-764 SKDLHQFDQRPA
+764 SKDMHLFSQRPA
-776 YRFHEIQGIKTEGQ
+776 YRFQEVQGIKTEGRS
-790 TMTTGSN
+790 MTTGSN
-797 PEYGMDINYYLKSP
+797 PPYGMDINYYLKSP
-811 ANQVKIEILKKDG
+811 AKEVKIEILKKDG
-824 TVIRTISGKKDA
+824 TLIRTISGKKEA
-836 GVNRVWWD
+836 GINRVWWD
-844 LRYEPTFQPK
+844 LRHEPTLQPK
-854 LLAAP
+854 LLVAP

-883 RGQLG
+883 RGQFG
-888 PRVVPGNY
+888 PRVVPGDHV
-896 EVRITADG
+896 VRVTVDG
-904 NSSKQ
+904 KTELQN
-909 KVTVLKDPH
+909 VTVLKDPN
-918 TAGTIEEIERQVEFS
+918 TAGTLDDIEKQVSFS
-933 LILNQAMNEVVT
+933 LNLNAAMNEVVT
-945 NINEIE
+945 TINEIE

-957 EELIVLKEDK
+957 EELVVSKDDRELQN
-967 EMEGKIKELE
+967 KIKELE
-977 SKILKVEGELFDINL
+977 AKILKVEGELFDINL

-1000 RSPMK
+1000 RAPMK

-1015 DIGGFGADFK
+1015 DAGGFGADFK
-1025 PTNQQIEV
+1025 PTNQQVEV
-1033 YNHFRKQ
+1033 YNVFRKQ
-1040 LDDIQTQYKKL
+1040 LDDIQVQYKKL

-1056 PIFNKYLISKNL
+1056 PLFNQYLISKDL
-1068 QLKIKKLL
+1068 ELRLKK

>member
-1 LPNFKKKSEFKFTQ
+1 
-15 ISFVQL
+15 
-21 VLMKYC
+21 MKYC
-27 CLLLS
+27 YLFFILLLFFT
-32 LLLVCSNNLFAQE
+32 NNLHAQQQ
-45 KVNESQLKQLDF
+45 VDESHFKQLDF

-92 EDGGGTWYSIF
+92 EDGGTTWNSIF

-112 ALALAPSNPDHVW
+112 ALALAPGNTDHVW

-144 YKSIDSGKSFKHMGL
+144 YKSTDAGKTFEHMGL

-166 QIEVDPRNPEV
+166 QIEVDPRNPDV
-177 VFAAGLGHTY
+177 VYAAGLGHTY
-187 GPQKDRGVYKTT
+187 GPQKDRGVFKTS
-199 DGGYTWENVL
+199 DGGKTWENVL

-216 AVDLAINP
+216 AVDLALNP
-224 KNPDIIFAAFWSI
+224 QNPDIVFAAFWSI
-237 DIKTWGLRSGGPGGG
+237 EIKTWGLKSGGAGGG
-252 IYRSLDGGKSW
+252 IYRSKDGGKSW
-263 EPMKNKG
+263 EPMKNNG
-270 LPGGEKNPVG
+270 LPGGDKNPVG
-280 KSSVAISYRNPD
+280 KSSVAISYSNPN

-299 MDSPQLWKSIDGGD
+299 MDSPQLWKSTDGGD

-334 RVSTDDPDEVYF
+334 RVSTDDPDEIYF
-346 ASVKFSTSKDGGKT
+346 ASVKFSTSKDGGKS
-360 LAQAGYEAGGDN
+360 LAQAGYRAGGDN

-403 KQFIFPNAQMYHVWT
+403 RQFVFPNAQMYHVWT

-483 VYDLRTGHAR
+483 VYDLKTGHAR

-507 ADLKY
+507 ADLRY
-512 RWHWSFPIFISPHS
+512 RWHWSFPIFISPHF

-539 TGDYGQSWKIIS
+539 TEDYGQSWKIIS

-566 GIASDNLMTFDAS
+566 GIATDNLMTFDAS

-588 LDDGLIWVGS
+588 LEDGLIWAGS

-611 NWLNVTENIPD
+611 NWSNVSDNIPG

-635 RHQAGAAYIT
+635 RHQAGAAYVT

-659 KTSDYGKTWIKISI
+659 KTSDYGKTWIKISE

-684 VTREDPVVPGLLYTG
+684 VTREDPTVAGLLYTG
-699 TDKGLFI
+699 TDKGLYI
-706 SKDDGNTWFRLR
+706 SKDDGKTWFRLR
-718 NNLPPAPVYWLTI
+718 NNLPPAPIYWLTI
-731 QEEFRDLVLGT
+731 QEEFKDLVIGT

-752 ITPIREINVEVL
+752 ITPIRESNAEVL
-764 SKDLHQFDQRPA
+764 NKDLHQFSQRPA
-776 YRFHEIQGIKTEGQ
+776 YRFHEVQGIKTEGR

-797 PEYGMDINYYLKSP
+797 PDYGMDINYYLKS
-811 ANQVKIEILKKDG
+811 AADQVTIEILKKDG
-824 TVIRTISGKKDA
+824 TVIRTLSGKKDA

-844 LRYEPTFQPK
+844 LRYERTLQPR

-883 RGQLG
+883 RGQFG
-888 PRVVPGNY
+888 PRVVPGEY

-904 NSSKQ
+904 KTSNQ
-909 KVTVLKDPH
+909 MVIVLKDPN
-918 TAGTIEEIERQVEFS
+918 TAGTVEDIEKQVEFS
-933 LILNQAMNEVVT
+933 LKLNQAMNEVVT
-945 NINEIE
+945 TINEIE
-951 EIRKEL
+951 VIRKEL
-957 EELIVLKEDK
+957 EELIVLKEDE
-967 EMEGKIKELE
+967 EMESKIKELE
-977 SKILKVEGELFDINL
+977 SKILKVEGELFDIHL

-1015 DIGGFGADFK
+1015 DVGGFGADFR
-1025 PTNQQIEV
+1025 PTNQQVEV
-1033 YNHFRKQ
+1033 YNLFRKQ
-1040 LDDIQTQYKKL
+1040 LDDIQVQYQKL

-1056 PIFNKYLISKNL
+1056 PIFNQFLISRDL
-1068 QLKIKKLL
+1068 QLRIKK